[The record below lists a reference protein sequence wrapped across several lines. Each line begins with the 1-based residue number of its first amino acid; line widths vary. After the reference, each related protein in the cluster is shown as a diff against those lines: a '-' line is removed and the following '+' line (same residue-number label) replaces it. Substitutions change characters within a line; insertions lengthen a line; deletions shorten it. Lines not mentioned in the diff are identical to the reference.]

1 MAGTRVQAAPGYH
14 LVQAAAAAADTPGPG
29 NRGSNGSAAQE
40 LGPCPEVP
48 RGRDAVVMSAS
59 DPHLSSAAPR
69 MARSEATPATPVR
82 GPIDWRALRFADRA
96 CCCEARP
103 AVVVIMPPV
112 AGRLHPT
119 ELLLCGHHYRASQMA
134 LAMSGATIFTVAG
147 AALSSGDLWT
157 VGAGSDREA

>member
-1 MAGTRVQAAPGYH
+1 
-14 LVQAAAAAADTPGPG
+14 
-29 NRGSNGSAAQE
+29 
-40 LGPCPEVP
+40 
-48 RGRDAVVMSAS
+48 MSAS
-59 DPHLSSAAPR
+59 DPHLSSAVPR